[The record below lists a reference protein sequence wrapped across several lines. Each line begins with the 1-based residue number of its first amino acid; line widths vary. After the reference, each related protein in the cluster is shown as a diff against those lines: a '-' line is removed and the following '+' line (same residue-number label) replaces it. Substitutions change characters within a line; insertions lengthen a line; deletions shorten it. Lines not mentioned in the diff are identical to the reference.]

1 MFMMVR
7 RVGQGIH
14 AEVTGSLSTLTSL
27 LPNFCGSWGWNS
39 NPQACAARS
48 LLSQLVVGVKY
59 YSHDMSPSVFLSCV
73 LIGAG

>member
-1 MFMMVR
+1 MQRSQEALV
-7 RVGQGIH
+7 H
-14 AEVTGSLSTLTSL
+14 SL
-27 LPNFCGSWGWNS
+27 LFFPISVGPGDGTPILRLVQQGHC
-39 NPQACAARS
+39 